1 MKSKPNANPPNLEP
15 PTATAEMTLRQM
27 VEACWAC
34 EGLMAR
40 IVEILADVDEAVAN
54 MGVWCMG
61 GGCCCK
67 FDLAGH
73 RLYVSTAELALLCQS
88 PPENLG
94 RCGVNRCPYQKNSRC
109 LARSRRPL
117 GCRTFFCK
125 SAKTDGLFELYEDSH
140 LLVRQAH
147 KVFTV
152 VPYRY
157 VELIS
162 GIETLYPDE
171 VRNLAGI

>member
-1 MKSKPNANPPNLEP
+1 MKSKPNAKPPNPEP
-15 PTATAEMTLRQM
+15 PAAPPEMTLRQM

-40 IVEILADVDEAVAN
+40 IAEILADTDKTIAD
-54 MGVWCMG
+54 MGATCMG

-88 PPENLG
+88 PPADLG
-94 RCGVNRCPYQKNSRC
+94 RCRINRCPYQKNSRC
-109 LARSRRPL
+109 LARSHRPL
-117 GCRTFFCK
+117 GCRTFFCQSK
-125 SAKTDGLFELYEDSH
+125 QNQAFSELYEYSH

-147 KVFTV
+147 KVFAG

-157 VELIS
+157 VEMVSSIELLYS
-162 GIETLYPDE
+162 GE
-171 VRNLAGI
+171 VTRLNKM

>member
-1 MKSKPNANPPNLEP
+1 MKSKPNAKPPNPEP
-15 PTATAEMTLRQM
+15 LATPPDMTLRQA

-40 IVEILADVDEAVAN
+40 IAEILADADKAIAN
-54 MGVWCMG
+54 MGASCMG

-88 PPENLG
+88 PPPNLD
-94 RCGVNRCPYQKNSRC
+94 RCLVNRCPYQKNSRC

-125 SAKTDGLFELYEDSH
+125 SQRNQGFHQLYEHSH

-147 KVFTV
+147 TAFTV

-157 VELIS
+157 VEMVS
-162 GIETLYPDE
+162 GIEALYSGE
-171 VRNLAGI
+171 VTELNEI